1 MNQTD
6 AARLLRLIS
15 SAYPRFFRDTSQEQA
30 QEMALVWANLLPDK
44 ELSEMTVAA
53 RVFIRSDTSGFP
65 PTIGQLM
72 ALLPPDKD
80 ELGENEAW
88 ALARGAISR
97 SRYNAQEEFE
107 KLPKMVQ
114 KCLGGH
120 ELLTDY
126 AEMDVGQLETVVA
139 SGFKRNYRDEAAKA
153 REKRKLPPR
162 LQGLYG
168 AGESTDELPE
178 PKGAEKN
185 SFENSV
191 PMPKELK
198 EKLSHL
204 LREKENADE

>member
-1 MNQTD
+1 M
-6 AARLLRLIS
+6 
-15 SAYPRFFRDTSQEQA
+15 A
-30 QEMALVWANLLPDK
+30 QVWADLLPDK
-44 ELSEMTVAA
+44 TLEEMMIVA
-53 RVFIRSDTSGFP
+53 RVFIRSDASGFP

-88 ALARGAISR
+88 ALVRSAISR
-97 SRYNAQEEFE
+97 SRYNAREEYE

-168 AGESTDELPE
+168 AGESIDGLPE
-178 PKGAEKN
+178 PKEAEKT
-185 SFENSV
+185 SSEKVV
-191 PMPKELK
+191 PMPEELK
-198 EKLSHL
+198 TRLSHL

>member
-1 MNQTD
+1 
-6 AARLLRLIS
+6 
-15 SAYPRFFRDTSQEQA
+15 
-30 QEMALVWANLLPDK
+30 MALVWANLLPDK

-88 ALARGAISR
+88 ALVRGAISR

-168 AGESTDELPE
+168 AGESTDGLPE
-178 PKGAEKN
+178 PKEAEKP
-185 SFENSV
+185 SSEKVV
-191 PMPKELK
+191 PMPEELK
-198 EKLSHL
+198 TRLSHL
-204 LREKENADE
+204 LREKEIADE

>member
-6 AARLLRLIS
+6 AVCLLRSIS
-15 SAYPRFFRDTSQEQA
+15 SAYPRFFRDTSKEQA
-30 QEMALVWANLLPDK
+30 QKMAQVWADLLPDK
-44 ELSEMTVAA
+44 TLEEMMIVA
-53 RVFIRSDTSGFP
+53 RVFIRSDASGFP

-72 ALLPPDKD
+72 VLLPPDKE

-88 ALARGAISR
+88 ALVRSAISR

-168 AGESTDELPE
+168 AAESTDGLPE
-178 PKGAEKN
+178 PKEAEKT
-185 SFENSV
+185 SSENGV
-191 PMPKELK
+191 PMPEDLK

-204 LREKENADE
+204 LREKENVDE

>member
-6 AARLLRLIS
+6 AVCLLRSIS
-15 SAYPRFFRDTSQEQA
+15 SAYPRFFRDTSKEQA
-30 QEMALVWANLLPDK
+30 QKMAQVWADLLPDK
-44 ELSEMTVAA
+44 TLEEMMIVA
-53 RVFIRSDTSGFP
+53 RVFIRSDASGFP

-72 ALLPPDKD
+72 ALLPPDKE

-88 ALARGAISR
+88 ALVRSAISR
-97 SRYNAQEEFE
+97 SRYNAQEEFG

-168 AGESTDELPE
+168 AGESTDGLPE
-178 PKGAEKN
+178 PKEAEKT
-185 SFENSV
+185 SPENGV
-191 PMPKELK
+191 PMPEELK
-198 EKLSHL
+198 TRLSHL

>member
-6 AARLLRLIS
+6 AVCLLRSIS
-15 SAYPRFFRDTSQEQA
+15 SAYPRFFRDTSKEQA
-30 QEMALVWANLLPDK
+30 QKMAQVWADLLPDK
-44 ELSEMTVAA
+44 TLEEMMIVA

-72 ALLPPDKD
+72 ALLPPDKE

-88 ALARGAISR
+88 ALVRSAISR
-97 SRYNAQEEFE
+97 SRYNAQEEFG

-168 AGESTDELPE
+168 AGESTDGLPE
-178 PKGAEKN
+178 PKEAEKT
-185 SFENSV
+185 SPENGV
-191 PMPKELK
+191 PMPEELK
-198 EKLSHL
+198 TRLSQL

>member
-6 AARLLRLIS
+6 AVCLLRSIS
-15 SAYPRFFRDTSQEQA
+15 SAYPRFFRDTSKEQA
-30 QEMALVWANLLPDK
+30 QKMAQVWADLLPDK
-44 ELSEMTVAA
+44 TLEEMMIVA
-53 RVFIRSDTSGFP
+53 RVFIRSDASGFP

-72 ALLPPDKD
+72 ALLPPDKE

-88 ALARGAISR
+88 ALVRSAISR

-168 AGESTDELPE
+168 ADESTDWLPE
-178 PKGAEKN
+178 PKEAERT
-185 SFENSV
+185 SFENGV
-191 PMPKELK
+191 PMPEELK

>member
-6 AARLLRLIS
+6 AVCLLRSIS
-15 SAYPRFFRDTSQEQA
+15 SAYPRFFRDTSKEQA
-30 QEMALVWANLLPDK
+30 QKMAQVWADLLPDK
-44 ELSEMTVAA
+44 TLEEMMIVA

-88 ALARGAISR
+88 ALVRSAISR
-97 SRYNAQEEFE
+97 SRYNSKEEFE

-139 SGFKRNYRDEAAKA
+139 SGFKRNYRDETAKA

-168 AGESTDELPE
+168 ADESTDGLPE
-178 PKGAEKN
+178 PKEAEKT
-185 SFENSV
+185 SSEKVV
-191 PMPKELK
+191 PMPEELK
-198 EKLSHL
+198 TRLSHL

>member
-88 ALARGAISR
+88 AMVRSAISR

-139 SGFKRNYRDEAAKA
+139 SGFKRNYRDEVAKA

-162 LQGLYG
+162 LQ

-178 PKGAEKN
+178 PKEAEKT
-185 SFENSV
+185 SSENGV